1 MHNFDRFL
9 PNQENLS
16 PEYGNNEM
24 GDEFTQSES
33 PLHEMHEL
41 ELAAE
46 LQEISN
52 EAEFG
57 KWLGKVFSK
66 VKGIGRNFIQSPEG
80 QRLRNDVRQ
89 TGRRLFKSGFQ
100 NISQYAGRNAQ
111 DFIPDADTGYNVN
124 QTLQS
129 LGNWGNNAAVD
140 GLGLDAGYDNPDA
153 GYTDGDEVARQY
165 TRFAAETANRY
176 LNNPYR
182 GQYPDAARRMAMVQ
196 AARRHMPELLGGG
209 QSQGRWY
216 RTRGYIV
223 VKLGQ

>member
-9 PNQENLS
+9 PNQESLS
-16 PEYGNNEM
+16 SEYGNDEM
-24 GDEFTQSES
+24 GNEYAQYES
-33 PLHEMHEL
+33 PLNEMHEL

-46 LQEISN
+46 FQEISN
-52 EAEFG
+52 EAELA

-66 VKGIGRNFIQSPEG
+66 VKGISRNFIQSPEG

-89 TGRRLFKSGFQ
+89 SGRRVLKSGLQ

-111 DFIPDADTGYNVN
+111 DFIPDPDTGYNLN
-124 QTLQS
+124 QTIQS
-129 LGNWGNNAAVD
+129 AGNWANNAAVD
-140 GLGLDAGYDNPDA
+140 SMGLDAGYDNPDA

-196 AARRHMPELLGGG
+196 AARRHMPQLLNGGRNYG
-209 QSQGRWY
+209 QWY